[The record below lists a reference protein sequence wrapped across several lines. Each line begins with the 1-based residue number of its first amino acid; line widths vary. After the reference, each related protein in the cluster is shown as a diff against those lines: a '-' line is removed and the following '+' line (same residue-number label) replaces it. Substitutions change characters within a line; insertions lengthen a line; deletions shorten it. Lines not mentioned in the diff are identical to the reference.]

1 MMKTEKKKDIKSLKP
16 MAERSVQFA
25 YPESILQKIIYSQ
38 TNAKRIDAISKI
50 IKVMGD

>member
-25 YPESILQKIIYSQ
+25 YPESILQKIICSQ
-38 TNAKRIDAISKI
+38 TNAERKDAISKI
-50 IKVMGD
+50 TEIIGD